1 MSAPDRRHHSLSS
14 GKKFLLAGTVLIA
27 TLRTVSAAI
36 ALNGDNVVTSA
47 TLFDGTSEVP
57 VTFVKGSFSDLQ
69 ENISSAPWY
78 STNAIFDFG
87 ERANHMANDLKSE
100 ILALGLA
107 LGLPLE
113 SGAPNAYVYIFAWN
127 RGNFEGTT
135 HDVQVSSVF
144 KYQDWSAGVYDF
156 DTNPRSIQWVVESGS
171 IDPLAKGHQR
181 DPWEEFRNYTYMFA
195 VPAASVPEPS
205 LATMAALTVG
215 CLCVR
220 RRRDLES
227 VGLKTLGGDAECQ
240 PPPTP
245 AFRAPS
251 AGP

>member
-36 ALNGDNVVTSA
+36 ALYGDNVVASA

-57 VTFVKGSFSDLQ
+57 VTFVQGSFSDLQ

-87 ERANHMANDLKSE
+87 ERANHMANDLKNE
-100 ILALGLA
+100 ILA

-113 SGAPNAYVYIFAWN
+113 SGAPNAYVYIFAWT
-127 RGNFEGTT
+127 REKFEWTT

-144 KYQDWSAGVYDF
+144 KYQDWSIGVDDF
-156 DTNPRSIQWVVESGS
+156 FTNPRSIHWVVESGS
-171 IDPLAKGHQR
+171 IDPLATGRQR
-181 DPWEEFRNYTYMFA
+181 DLWEEFYNYTYMFA